1 MLPVRGEI
9 RESQPLE
16 HRVQTHGATTFPARG
31 RVSAT
36 GNLFRGFPGRIAL
49 GQVWGRGSDRFS
61 KNTATYHTMKI
72 NVLKTA
78 FNKAALA
85 ALALIGFAA
94 APAGAQNN
102 PNYAPG
108 DLLLFFQQFGGTQ
121 TVMAN
126 LGAATTYR
134 DATGPLLNII
144 NIGGA
149 LTGATPAGANFGATW
164 YDDPSIFW
172 GLAGVRSNSTSTTT
186 VTGGDPGRTL
196 YVSRERASLGTEG
209 FAFATPWTVGGDTA
223 MTTAANNIIQQVNR
237 METSSTTIT
246 LVDPTAFSNVDGQ
259 NLFNITGTP
268 TTSFGTFTSGGVQG
282 DFGPG
287 SLGTFGGV
295 AAEAGLDL
303 FRLLAVS
310 PAGTVEPGTLRTGQY
325 QGTFVI
331 DQAGSV
337 SYIAPVPEPATLS
350 LLAASVIIG
359 LARRRRAQRV

>member
-85 ALALIGFAA
+85 ALALAGFAA
-94 APAGAQNN
+94 APAGAQN

-108 DLLLFFQQFGGTQ
+108 DILLFFQQFGGTQ
-121 TVMAN
+121 TVMVN

-134 DATGPLLNII
+134 DATANLLNIV
-144 NIGGA
+144 NISGA
-149 LTGATPAGANFGATW
+149 LTGATPGGAAFGATW
-164 YDDPSIFW
+164 YDEPTLYW
-172 GLAGVRSNSTSTTT
+172 GLAGVRSNSTSGTT
-186 VTGGDPGRTL
+186 VTDGDPGRTL

-209 FAFATPWTVGGDTA
+209 VVGATPWTVGTDGA

-237 METSSTTIT
+237 METIATTIT
-246 LVDPTAFSNVDGQ
+246 LVEPTASSNVDGQ
-259 NLFNITGTP
+259 NPFNITGTP

-310 PAGTVEPGTLRTGQY
+310 PAGTVEPGKLRTGQY

>member
-1 MLPVRGEI
+1 
-9 RESQPLE
+9 
-16 HRVQTHGATTFPARG
+16 
-31 RVSAT
+31 
-36 GNLFRGFPGRIAL
+36 
-49 GQVWGRGSDRFS
+49 
-61 KNTATYHTMKI
+61 MKI

-108 DLLLFFQQFGGTQ
+108 DILLFFQQFGGTQ
-121 TVMAN
+121 TVMVN

-134 DATGPLLNII
+134 DATANIMNI
-144 NIGGA
+144 VNIGSTLSGTVGSGGA
-149 LTGATPAGANFGATW
+149 GYGATW
-164 YDDPSIFW
+164 YDDPTIFW
-172 GLAGVRSNSTSTTT
+172 GLAGVRSNSTSGTT
-186 VTGGDPGRTL
+186 VTDGDPGRTL

-209 FAFATPWTVGGDTA
+209 VVGATPWTVGTDGA
-223 MTTAANNIIQQVNR
+223 MTTAANSIIQQVNR
-237 METSSTTIT
+237 METASVTTTLIEGTASSNI
-246 LVDPTAFSNVDGQ
+246 DGQ
-259 NLFNITGTP
+259 NLFNILGTP
-268 TTSFGTFTSGGVQG
+268 TSSYGTFTSGGVQG

-287 SLGTFGGV
+287 LLGTFGGV

-331 DQAGSV
+331 EQDGDV
-337 SYIAPVPEPATLS
+337 SYIAPVPEPSTFA
-350 LLAASVIIG
+350 LLAGSAIFG
-359 LARRRRAQRV
+359 LIRRRRSQRD

>member
-1 MLPVRGEI
+1 MLSEWGAF

-16 HRVQTHGATTFPARG
+16 QRVQTHGATTFPARG

-94 APAGAQNN
+94 APAGAQN

-108 DLLLFFQQFGGTQ
+108 DILLFFQQFGGTQ
-121 TVMAN
+121 TVMVN

-134 DATGPLLNII
+134 DATANLLNIV
-144 NIGGA
+144 NISGA
-149 LTGATPAGANFGATW
+149 LTGATPGGAAFGATW
-164 YDDPSIFW
+164 YDDPTLFW
-172 GLAGVRSNSTSTTT
+172 GLAGVFNNSTSSTT
-186 VTGGDPGRTL
+186 VTNGDPGRTL
-196 YVSRERASLGTEG
+196 YVSRNRNLVGTEG
-209 FAFATPWTVGGDTA
+209 TASSTPWSVGSNSD
-223 MTTAANNIIQQVNR
+223 MTTVANGIIGQNNR
-237 METSSTTIT
+237 METQSVTAILVEPTST
-246 LVDPTAFSNVDGQ
+246 SNIDQQ
-259 NLFNITGTP
+259 NLFNISGTP
-268 TTSFGTFTSGGVQG
+268 TNSFSVLASGGVQG
-282 DFGPG
+282 AFGPG

-303 FRLLAVS
+303 YRILAVS
-310 PAGTVEPGTLRTGQY
+310 PTGTVEPGTLRTGQY

-331 DQAGSV
+331 EQDGDV
-337 SYIAPVPEPATLS
+337 SYIAPVPEPSTFA
-350 LLAASVIIG
+350 LLAGSAIFG
-359 LARRRRAQRV
+359 LIRRRRSQRD

>member
-9 RESQPLE
+9 RESQQLE

-94 APAGAQNN
+94 APAGAQN

-108 DLLLFFQQFGGTQ
+108 DILLFFQQFGGTQ
-121 TVMAN
+121 TVMVN

-134 DATGPLLNII
+134 DATANLLNIV
-144 NIGGA
+144 NISGA
-149 LTGATPAGANFGATW
+149 LTGATPAGAAFGSTW
-164 YDDPSIFW
+164 YDDPTIFW
-172 GLAGVRSNSTSTTT
+172 GLAGVRSASINTTT
-186 VTGGDPGRTL
+186 VVNGDPNRTV
-196 YVSRERASLGTEG
+196 YASRERTALGTEG
-209 FAFATPWTVGGDTA
+209 SASSTAWSIGDL
-223 MTTAANNIIQQVNR
+223 TTAATNIITQNNR
-237 METSSTTIT
+237 METQSLTTT
-246 LVDPTAFSNVDGQ
+246 LVEPTSASVIDAQ
-259 NLFNITGTP
+259 HLFNLGGTP
-268 TTSFGTFTSGGVQG
+268 TSSFTVFSSGGVQG
-282 DFGPG
+282 DFGAG
-287 SLGTFGGV
+287 LFGTFGGV
-295 AAEAGLDL
+295 AAEGALDL
-303 FRLLAVS
+303 YRLLAAS
-310 PAGTVEPGTLRTGQY
+310 PGGTVESGPLNVGQY

-350 LLAASVIIG
+350 LLAASVIVG